1 MSVFAKS
8 ISLTFPVV
16 FVPPDESRPVDDL
29 CSFIVALP
37 SSPEIVGDTFGRS
50 CSGAG
55 KARSEFADE
64 GEREQSPRQ
73 FGAVSN
79 TCSCCGE
86 AVNV

>member
-16 FVPPDESRPVDDL
+16 LAPEEFWPVDDFCFIIAL
-29 CSFIVALP
+29 SSSFGIV
-37 SSPEIVGDTFGRS
+37 DTFGRS

-55 KARSEFADE
+55 NARSEFADE

-73 FGAVSN
+73 FEAVSN
-79 TCSCCGE
+79 TCSCWGE